1 MLRRLANLWRL
12 LAHRDAF
19 ESEMTEEMR
28 FHLESRAAELVR
40 RGMPADAARR
50 QARLE
55 FGNPTAYHD
64 RCRDARRLHLVDD
77 FLADLRFTFRGFR
90 KHKLLTAI
98 VVVTLTFGIGI
109 SCGVFTLFSGIALQP
124 PVQADRDSFF
134 KIYTSSTTDRS
145 RPRPFAAASVE
156 EYLAFRDG
164 LRTVKTLAAYGG
176 FRARLGA
183 DAPEST
189 HFYLVTCNFFDVY
202 GPERPHLGRLL
213 QPADCDAAAP
223 VMVLSHTAWL
233 SRFDGDPSVIGRLVS
248 VAGVP
253 FTIVG
258 VAPRTDASLG
268 LGGAWLPYTLRARLR
283 LGPDPRQMA
292 GGHHGHERFLI
303 IAGRLAPG
311 ATRSQL
317 AAEVAVLSARYD
329 TAHPGQVSATA
340 VTNGATVNEPNSRT
354 EVLAV
359 VALIMGA
366 LSCLVLVACANVATL
381 LLSRAD
387 ARQQEIALRMSLGAG
402 RGRVLRMLL
411 TETLTL
417 AACAGAASLYVAYQV
432 PAIMAAWIIGTAP
445 EIALTPD
452 WRVFAYLAATV
463 LLAGVTAGM
472 APALESMRVDV
483 LDSIKGRRSTFGALK
498 GSRFRAVLVATQVA
512 LGFVLLVASSL
523 FLATHLRMVNRQVG
537 FETEQVLMPRV
548 NYRRADATPRPS
560 PAVLAE
566 TLNRV
571 PGTRAIAFA
580 QTAPVFGATRIE
592 LADADATLPAVS
604 ANEVSPGFFA
614 ALDLPI
620 VRGRPLDDGDAP
632 CADSPCHVVV
642 SQSFARQ
649 ILKVEDPIGRIV
661 HTKAGG
667 TLEIVGVSRDT
678 AVNDGN
684 QPDAPLIY
692 LPWTPDGRHYQPL
705 VRFAGG
711 ADTYAP
717 AVNAALRERFPGAL
731 VDVHTLR
738 WPIEQ
743 WGEEL
748 ARVEA
753 LVVALG
759 GAAAVLAA
767 IGVFGVVSFAVARRG
782 HELGVRV
789 ALGAGRRD
797 IYATVLAVALK
808 PVTVGLVLGLALGV
822 PAALLFARVLIDLGL
837 GASARNPLIYV
848 AAGATLVTIM
858 LAALVAPARRAASI
872 DPLAA
877 LRTE

>member
-1 MLRRLANLWRL
+1 
-12 LAHRDAF
+12 
-19 ESEMTEEMR
+19 
-28 FHLESRAAELVR
+28 
-40 RGMPADAARR
+40 
-50 QARLE
+50 
-55 FGNPTAYHD
+55 
-64 RCRDARRLHLVDD
+64 
-77 FLADLRFTFRGFR
+77 
-90 KHKLLTAI
+90 
-98 VVVTLTFGIGI
+98 
-109 SCGVFTLFSGIALQP
+109 
-124 PVQADRDSFF
+124 
-134 KIYTSSTTDRS
+134 
-145 RPRPFAAASVE
+145 
-156 EYLAFRDG
+156 
-164 LRTVKTLAAYGG
+164 
-176 FRARLGA
+176 
-183 DAPEST
+183 
-189 HFYLVTCNFFDVY
+189 
-202 GPERPHLGRLL
+202 
-213 QPADCDAAAP
+213 
-223 VMVLSHTAWL
+223 
-233 SRFDGDPSVIGRLVS
+233 
-248 VAGVP
+248 
-253 FTIVG
+253 
-258 VAPRTDASLG
+258 
-268 LGGAWLPYTLRARLR
+268 
-283 LGPDPRQMA
+283 MA

-317 AAEVAVLSARYD
+317 AAEAALVSARHD
-329 TAHPGQVSATA
+329 TAHPGQVSSVA

-432 PAIMAAWIIGTAP
+432 PPIMAAWIIGTAP

-463 LLAGVTAGM
+463 LLAGVTAGI

-483 LDSIKGRRSTFGALK
+483 LDSIKGRRSTFGAFT
-498 GSRFRAVLVATQVA
+498 GSRFRAVLVATQVT
-512 LGFVLLVASSL
+512 LGFVLLVAAAL
-523 FLATHLRMVNRQVG
+523 FLATHLRMITRQVG

-548 NYRRADATPRPS
+548 NYPRAEATARPS
-560 PAVLAE
+560 PAILADA
-566 TLNRV
+566 LNRV

-580 QTAPVFGATRIE
+580 QTAPVFGASKIE
-592 LADADATLPAVS
+592 LAGDDATLPGVS
-604 ANEVSPGFFA
+604 ANEISPGFFA
-614 ALDLPI
+614 VVDLPV
-620 VRGRPLDDGDAP
+620 VRGRPLDDSDAP
-632 CADSPCHVVV
+632 CAGGPCHAVV

-649 ILKVEDPIGRIV
+649 ILKVEDPIGRVV
-661 HTKAGG
+661 HTKDGG

-678 AVNDGN
+678 TVSNGD
-684 QPDAPLIY
+684 QPDAPMIY
-692 LPWTPDGRHYQPL
+692 MPWTPDGRHYQPL
-705 VRFAGG
+705 VRFAGA

-743 WGEEL
+743 WGQEL

-767 IGVFGVVSFAVARRG
+767 IGVFGVVSFAVARRR

-808 PVTVGLVLGLALGV
+808 PVIAGLILGVALGV
-822 PAALLFARVLIDLGL
+822 PAALLFANVLIDLGL
-837 GASARNPLIYV
+837 GASAKDPLIYA
-848 AAGATLVTIM
+848 AAGASLVTIM

-872 DPLAA
+872 NPLAA
-877 LRTE
+877 LRSE